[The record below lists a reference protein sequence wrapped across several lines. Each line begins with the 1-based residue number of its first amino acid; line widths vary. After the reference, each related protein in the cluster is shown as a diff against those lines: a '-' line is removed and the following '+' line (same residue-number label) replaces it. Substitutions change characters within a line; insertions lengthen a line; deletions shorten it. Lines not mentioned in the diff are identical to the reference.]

1 MTRVT
6 LRLATE
12 ADAEAIQRIY
22 APYVEDTAI
31 TFELEPPSTTEIR
44 ERIRETL
51 TDYPWLVCEVDGEV
65 VGYAYAGPIRK
76 REAYQW
82 AVESSVY
89 VDSAYHRNGV
99 ARGLY
104 ESLLA
109 LLDLQRYITVYAV
122 ATLPNPA
129 SVAFHESFGF
139 EQDAAFEKMGY
150 KHGEWH
156 DVGWW
161 SYTLREHPDDPDPPL
176 SPSAA
181 QELAGWDDA
190 LNAGESSVRL

>member
-1 MTRVT
+1 MT

-12 ADAEAIQRIY
+12 TDAAAVQRIY

-31 TFELEPPSTTEIR
+31 TFELEPPSTAELR
-44 ERIRETL
+44 DRIRDTL
-51 TDYPWLVCEVDGEV
+51 ADYPWIVCEVDGDV

-82 AVESSVY
+82 SVESSVY
-89 VDSAYHRNGV
+89 VDSAHHRNGV

-104 ESLLA
+104 ESLLE
-109 LLDLQRYITVYAV
+109 LLELQGYITVYAV

-150 KHGEWH
+150 KGGEWH

-161 SYTLREHPDDPDPPL
+161 SHTLRDHPDDPDPPL
-176 SPSAA
+176 SLSAA
-181 QELAGWDDA
+181 REFDGWEDA
-190 LNAGESSVRL
+190 LHAGESSVRL

>member
-1 MTRVT
+1 VTRAT

-12 ADAEAIQRIY
+12 TDAAAVRRIY
-22 APYVEDTAI
+22 EPYVDDTAI
-31 TFELEPPSTTEIR
+31 TFELEPPSTDEIR
-44 ERIRETL
+44 DRIRETL
-51 TDYPWLVCEVDGEV
+51 TDYPWLVCEVDGDV
-65 VGYAYAGPIRK
+65 VGYAYGGPVRK

-82 AVESSVY
+82 SVESSVY
-89 VDSAYHRNGV
+89 VDSTAHRNGV

-104 ESLLA
+104 ESLLE
-109 LLDLQRYITVYAV
+109 LLELQGYTTVYAV
-122 ATLPNPA
+122 ATLPNPP

-161 SYTLREHPDDPDPPL
+161 SLTLRDHPSDPDPPL
-176 SPSAA
+176 SLSAA
-181 QELAGWDDA
+181 REEERWADA
-190 LNAGESSVRL
+190 VTTGEPSIRL